1 MILAIECSSRFL
13 ECFADYI
20 YILNFLSHWHIYDKK
35 LQSCVE
41 METKITRYCIDFD
54 LVVLYTF
61 GYLLYFHPKL
71 GLRFFNERM
80 SLGG

>member
-41 METKITRYCIDFD
+41 METKITRYCIDFSSCCIPSGIYCIST
-54 LVVLYTF
+54 LNL
-61 GYLLYFHPKL
+61 GYVFLMKECH
-71 GLRFFNERM
+71 
-80 SLGG
+80 